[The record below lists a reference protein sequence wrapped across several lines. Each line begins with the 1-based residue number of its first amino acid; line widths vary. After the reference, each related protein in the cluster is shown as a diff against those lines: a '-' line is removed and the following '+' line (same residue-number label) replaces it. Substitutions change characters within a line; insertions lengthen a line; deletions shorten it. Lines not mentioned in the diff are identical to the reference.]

1 MDHRILTRELVL
13 EHSLL
18 VSQLTCYYGGGRKR
32 SAPPTVAFAA
42 PLLQQS
48 GWLTLVRS
56 VRRLPFSLVPLC
68 VLVVGELL

>member
-1 MDHRILTRELVL
+1 MDHRILTHE
-13 EHSLL
+13 L
-18 VSQLTCYYGGGRKR
+18 VSQSFPFSQSADLLLWRRGKR

-56 VRRLPFSLVPLC
+56 VRRLPLSLVPLC